1 MLNNEE
7 QKLSLLPKIENFCG
21 PVTKKRLLRLLGF
34 YTFFLVLGSA
44 LVFLTK
50 NHFLQALGLGL
61 MLPGGGFLADK
72 HMIYALL
79 SAATFFAALVIW
91 FGTGNVLAPPFIW
104 LFTALLAAS
113 TRRDSV
119 SPLIG
124 EICES
129 SPIVEFRQSQIAY
142 YLSGSIS
149 ENQAALLVYE
159 IIGGTC
165 IFMICF
171 LGFRKFIAIRQRNID
186 NAYLASQQ
194 GKLYEIFTD
203 VASDEFPEMSI
214 QDLQRL
220 RFVLDRALQPIDQ
233 FDGFEWLDQFQTAAV
248 RYQLNFLAYGL
259 AMTQERFTP
268 AFSGYMHEAQVNF
281 LDKQANH
288 RIWSYWKLENI
299 WGNLSFNPN
308 PLGRE
313 NIMYTG
319 FVALQMALFES
330 SSGRADFSQQKRF
343 NLLHPAGKSYACQDR
358 DLINRLEKEYR
369 NSDFFL
375 IACEPNWIYPLCNTI
390 GACAIFGYDSLRKQ
404 NKWRKY
410 ENEFRHALET
420 EFLDAFGRYIPCR
433 SGYTGLAVPTF
444 GGVMPLALPCFFLNA
459 IAPDLAVR
467 QWLLLR
473 RKLFDRQLR
482 FRPQAFWPID
492 TGNYGFSRASA
503 YAATALA
510 AAELGDETVY
520 KHCMDALEQECPSVL
535 KEGVIHRQRAS
546 VWAHGVEIMA
556 RAVNRNGFRNLL
568 LKPKKKTGFYL
579 ENLKY
584 PDVMI
589 SSAHFE
595 KDRLVAVLYPG
606 VKDGVYDVSV
616 GGLQPNRCYHI
627 EGAVLNDIIASQEG
641 KAVFKI
647 MLKGRTCLSFYSR
660 GEDLWG
666 AVY

>member
-1 MLNNEE
+1 M
-7 QKLSLLPKIENFCG
+7 Q
-21 PVTKKRLLRLLGF
+21 T
-34 YTFFLVLGSA
+34 
-44 LVFLTK
+44 
-50 NHFLQALGLGL
+50 LGLGL
-61 MLPGGGFLADK
+61 MLPGGGFLVDK
-72 HMIYALL
+72 PIIFAFL
-79 SAATFFAALVIW
+79 SGVAFFAALVIW
-91 FGTGNVLAPPFIW
+91 FGTGNVLAPPFLW
-104 LFTALLAAS
+104 LLTALLAAS
-113 TRRDSV
+113 TRGESA
-119 SPLIG
+119 SPLSG
-124 EICES
+124 EICQSTSLIES
-129 SPIVEFRQSQIAY
+129 RQSPVAD
-142 YLSGSIS
+142 YLSGPSL
-149 ENQAALLVYE
+149 EHQAALLVYE
-159 IIGGTC
+159 IIGGAC
-165 IFMICF
+165 FFMIC
-171 LGFRKFIAIRQRNID
+171 LMALRRLVAIRQRNVD
-186 NAYLASQQ
+186 NEYLASQQ
-194 GKLYEIFTD
+194 DKLNEIFSGPSSAE
-203 VASDEFPEMSI
+203 ASEMSR

-220 RFVLDRALQPIDQ
+220 RFVLDRALQPLDR

-259 AMTQERFTP
+259 AMTQARFTP
-268 AFSGYMHEAQVNF
+268 AFAGYMHQAQINL

-299 WGNLSFNPN
+299 WGNLKSDPN

-330 SSGRADFSQQKRF
+330 SSGRADFSRQKRF
-343 NLLHPAGKSYACQDR
+343 DLRHPAGKSYACEDER
-358 DLINRLEKEYR
+358 LIERLEMEYQR
-369 NSDFFL
+369 SDFFL

-390 GACAIFGYDSLRKQ
+390 GACAILGYDSLRQ
-404 NKWRKY
+404 DGKWPKY
-410 ENEFRHALET
+410 ESEFRHALET

-473 RKLFDRQLR
+473 RKLFDRQSR
-482 FRPQAFWPID
+482 FRLQEFWPID

-510 AAELGDETVY
+510 AAELGDEAVY
-520 KHCMDALEQECPSVL
+520 KHCMGALEQECLSVL
-535 KEGVIHRQRAS
+535 KEGVIHRQHAS

-568 LKPKKKTGFYL
+568 LEPKKNTGFYL

-584 PDVMI
+584 PDVLV

-595 KDRLVAVLYPG
+595 KGRLVAVLYPG
-606 VKDGVYDVSV
+606 VKEGVYDISV
-616 GGLQPNRCYHI
+616 GGLQPNKRYHVQ
-627 EGAVLNDIIASQEG
+627 GAVLKDVIAGQEG

-647 MLKGRTCLSFYSR
+647 MLQGRTCLSFHS
-660 GEDLWG
+660 EE
-666 AVY
+666 